1 MVTFNINLRRGRP
14 ADERSRDMPTLLR
27 LDASANTSSSLTRA
41 LADRFVDEWRTLR
54 PQDRLI
60 ARDVGVSPP
69 PALSQAFLAAAFE
82 KGERSEEQ
90 KAALTLSDELIGEL
104 EAADLIIIATP
115 MYNYGMPA
123 ALKAWFDQVI
133 RINKTF
139 SFDLARGDQP
149 LEPIMNGK
157 MLAVLTSSGEFGFAP
172 GELNESAGH
181 LVPHIRTCAKYLGA
195 AHIRHVG
202 IEYQEFGDE
211 RHRASKEAAFAAIP
225 GLVAELSSRLLGYG
239 RAEPAFAS

>member
-1 MVTFNINLRRGRP
+1 
-14 ADERSRDMPTLLR
+14 MPTLLR

-41 LADRFVDEWRTLR
+41 LADRFVDEWRALR
-54 PQDRLI
+54 PDDRLI
-60 ARDVGVSPP
+60 RRDVGATPP
-69 PALSQAFLAAAFE
+69 PALSEAFLAAAFE
-82 KGERSEEQ
+82 KGERSADQ
-90 KAALTLSDELIGEL
+90 HAVLKLSDELIGEL
-104 EAADLIIIATP
+104 EAADVIVIATP

-139 SFDLARGDQP
+139 SFDLARGDRP
-149 LEPIMNGK
+149 LEPILNGK
-157 MLAVLTSSGEFGFAP
+157 TLAVLTSSGEFGFAP
-172 GELNESAGH
+172 GGLNESAGH

-195 AHIRHVG
+195 DHIRHVG
-202 IEYQEFGDE
+202 IEYQEFGDA

-225 GLVAELSSRLLGYG
+225 DLVAELSSRAPDDD

>member
-1 MVTFNINLRRGRP
+1 
-14 ADERSRDMPTLLR
+14 MPTLLR

-41 LADRFVDEWRTLR
+41 LADRFVDEWSALR

-60 ARDVGVSPP
+60 VRDVGVAPP
-69 PALSQAFLAAAFE
+69 PALSEAFLAAAFE
-82 KGERSEEQ
+82 KGERSGAQ
-90 KAALTLSDELIGEL
+90 KSVLKLSDELIGEL
-104 EAADLIIIATP
+104 EAADIIIIATP

-195 AHIRHVG
+195 DYIHHIG

-211 RHRASKEAAFAAIP
+211 RHRASKEAAFAAVSD
-225 GLVAELSSRLLGYG
+225 LVAELSSCVSERG
-239 RAEPAFAS
+239 RAEPALAS

>member
-1 MVTFNINLRRGRP
+1 
-14 ADERSRDMPTLLR
+14 MPTLLR

-41 LADRFVDEWRTLR
+41 LADRFVCEWRALR
-54 PQDRLI
+54 PDDRLI
-60 ARDVGVSPP
+60 RRDVGARPP

-82 KGERSEEQ
+82 KGERSTEQ
-90 KAALTLSDELIGEL
+90 KAVLKLSDELIGEL
-104 EAADLIIIATP
+104 EAADVIVIATP

-139 SFDLARGDQP
+139 SFDLARGDRP
-149 LEPIMNGK
+149 LEPILNGK
-157 MLAVLTSSGEFGFAP
+157 MLAVLTSSGEFGFTP
-172 GELNESAGH
+172 GGFNESAGH

-195 AHIRHVG
+195 DHIRHVG

-211 RHRASKEAAFAAIP
+211 RHRASKVAAFAAIP
-225 GLVAELSSRLLGYG
+225 ELVAEFSSRVPDYA
-239 RAEPAFAS
+239 RAEPARAS

>member
-1 MVTFNINLRRGRP
+1 MT
-14 ADERSRDMPTLLR
+14 TLLR

-41 LADRFVDEWRTLR
+41 LADRFIDEWRALR

-60 ARDVGVSPP
+60 VRDVGVAPP
-69 PALSQAFLAAAFE
+69 PALSQDFLAAAFE
-82 KGERSEEQ
+82 KGARSEEQ
-90 KAALTLSDELIGEL
+90 KAVLKLSDELIGEL
-104 EAADLIIIATP
+104 EAADIIIIAAP

-139 SFDLARGDQP
+139 SFDLARGDRP
-149 LEPIMNGK
+149 LEPMMNGK
-157 MLAVLTSSGEFGFAP
+157 LLAVLTASGEFGFGP
-172 GELNESAGH
+172 GGLNESAGH

-195 AHIRHVG
+195 VHIRHVG

-225 GLVAELSSRLLGYG
+225 GVVAEFSSRLSDDA
-239 RAEPAFAS
+239 RAS